1 MFATATPLFED
12 RLRDAGFG
20 RVAGVDEAGRG
31 ALAGPLVAAAVI
43 LPRDCPIQG
52 LADSKLLTPQ
62 RRRRLAAQIE
72 EHALAVAVVRIGPDT
87 IDRVG
92 LQRANISLLARALR
106 ELEGGYDYALADG
119 FPLPRMPAPVLGVKK
134 GDQVASCV
142 AAASIVAKVTRDKIM
157 TGAARRYRGYG
168 FQRHKGY
175 GTDEHLDALG
185 RLGPCEIH
193 RRSFYAVGVFFQ
205 KDLFGECWSA
215 MEETLRARS
224 YRLYCAVKKLCNA
237 QPELAELV
245 RQQRRLKQ
253 EFADVFASRAA
264 ASHLEQVQALLRE
277 ARVQVRKRASAK

>member
-1 MFATATPLFED
+1 MFPTATPLFED

-43 LPRDCPIQG
+43 LPRDCPIEG

-62 RRRRLAAQIE
+62 RRAQLAVQIHA
-72 EHALAVAVVRIGPDT
+72 HALSVAVVRVGPDT
-87 IDRVG
+87 IDRFG
-92 LQRANISLLARALR
+92 LQRANIALLARALR

-142 AAASIVAKVTRDKIM
+142 AAASIIAKVTRDKIM

-175 GTDEHLDALG
+175 GTDEHWAALRALG
-185 RLGPCEIH
+185 PSSYH
-193 RRSFYAVGVFFQ
+193 RHSFMGVAAPW
-205 KDLFGECWSA
+205 GNR
-215 MEETLRARS
+215 LRA
-224 YRLYCAVKKLCNA
+224 L
-237 QPELAELV
+237 QTDPEE
-245 RQQRRLKQ
+245 QGS
-253 EFADVFASRAA
+253 ERAA
-264 ASHLEQVQALLRE
+264 GQCAEPIGGHAAVTIDQEDE
-277 ARVQVRKRASAK
+277 EGE

>member
-1 MFATATPLFED
+1 MFPTATALFED

-62 RRRRLAAQIE
+62 RRRSLAAQIHD
-72 EHALAVAVVRIGPDT
+72 HALAVAVVRIGPDT

-92 LQRANISLLARALR
+92 LQRANIALLARALR
-106 ELEGGYDYALADG
+106 DLEGGYDYALADG

-134 GDQVASCV
+134 GDQVATCV
-142 AAASIVAKVTRDKIM
+142 AAASIIAKVTRDKIM

-175 GTDEHLDALG
+175 GTDEHWAALR
-185 RLGPCEIH
+185 RLGPSAYH
-193 RRSFYAVGVFFQ
+193 RHSFTGVAAPWATGHPAVTNDQG
-205 KDLFGECWSA
+205 DEEGECPMITA
-215 MEETLRARS
+215 GAYETARDEE
-224 YRLYCAVKKLCNA
+224 
-237 QPELAELV
+237 E
-245 RQQRRLKQ
+245 RQ
-253 EFADVFASRAA
+253 
-264 ASHLEQVQALLRE
+264 
-277 ARVQVRKRASAK
+277 